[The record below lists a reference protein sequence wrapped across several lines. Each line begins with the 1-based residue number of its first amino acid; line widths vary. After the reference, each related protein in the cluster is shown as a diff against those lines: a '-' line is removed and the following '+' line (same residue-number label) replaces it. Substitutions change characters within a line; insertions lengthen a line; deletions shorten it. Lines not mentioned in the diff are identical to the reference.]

1 MALGEDTFR
10 VLYDFEAMHDSEL
23 SIAAHETVLR
33 VSEEVEDGWILVRRT
48 DGRTGHV
55 PIDYLEVLKEPLLPN
70 TDNLPSARSYDKPAR
85 IEPSLEQQ
93 ESLLHTP
100 SNIPDQKIFTS
111 IRQMDA
117 VGTTTQA
124 PRVPVI
130 SATVQAE
137 TYDELLSKNHFF
149 FSNLKDARL
158 QFSSKLNEM
167 VGSLASRSDMFLEES
182 KVTSEKIAAIQ
193 NRLEDEKVRLNTDAA
208 L

>member
-1 MALGEDTFR
+1 M
-10 VLYDFEAMHDSEL
+10 
-23 SIAAHETVLR
+23 
-33 VSEEVEDGWILVRRT
+33 
-48 DGRTGHV
+48 
-55 PIDYLEVLKEPLLPN
+55 
-70 TDNLPSARSYDKPAR
+70 
-85 IEPSLEQQ
+85 
-93 ESLLHTP
+93 
-100 SNIPDQKIFTS
+100 
-111 IRQMDA
+111 
-117 VGTTTQA
+117 
-124 PRVPVI
+124 PVI

>member
-1 MALGEDTFR
+1 MALGTFR

-33 VSEEVEDGWILVRRT
+33 ISEEVEDGWILVRRA

-55 PIDYLEVLKEPLLPN
+55 PIDYLEVLKEPLLHN
-70 TDNLPSARSYDKPAR
+70 TDNLLSARTQDKPSP

-93 ESLLHTP
+93 ESILHSP
-100 SNIPDQKIFTS
+100 SKIPDQKIFTS
-111 IRQMDA
+111 IRQIDA
-117 VGTTTQA
+117 VGTTILA
-124 PRVPVI
+124 PRVPII
-130 SATVQAE
+130 SAMVQAE
-137 TYDELLSKNHFF
+137 TYDELLSKNLIY

-167 VGSLASRSDMFLEES
+167 VGSLTIRSDMFLEES
-182 KVTSEKIAAIQ
+182 KVMSEKIAAIQ
-193 NRLEDEKVRLNTDAA
+193 NMLKDETASLNANTA